1 MIIKVGILQLLLL
14 NAADQTLAF
23 SINHKTTRTIST
35 ATTTRTSIDTS
46 INTSSGSTCLKAAID
61 PNDPYAGVLEA
72 YQKKKQTG
80 GVNLSLPP
88 PVEDP
93 SPIAA
98 IADSVPTSTAD
109 IVQAVNDAASTA
121 IEASNQA
128 TEAAASLSIPDDAAA
143 NAAAAVASAV
153 AAITNAATN
162 SDTATATTT
171 TSNAAPEK
179 VPTFAEYISKIG
191 THKPSVPSDTK
202 EKLILLKNNLISTI
216 PTPPTSTSSGEAVA
230 AKAAG
235 AAAMIKATPLDMDFS
250 FDLQNIDWSKFT
262 DNLQLDEYGA
272 WYVTAFSL
280 LFALNQREGGRIVAE
295 QEYEES
301 LQEARDKAEEAA
313 MAAGVAA
320 EGARQAKELVM
331 SLPKSV
337 TGGSSK
343 ENVGESLLENGK
355 IRSLEVENVSLFLFV
370 FVSWTVNI

>member
-14 NAADQTLAF
+14 NAADQTFAF
-23 SINHKTTRTIST
+23 SINQKTTS
-35 ATTTRTSIDTS
+35 TSITSSSASTS
-46 INTSSGSTCLKAAID
+46 INTSINSSCGNTCLKASID

-72 YQKKKQTG
+72 YQKKKQMG
-80 GVNLSLPP
+80 GVDIPLPP
-88 PVEDP
+88 P
-93 SPIAA
+93 A

-128 TEAAASLSIPDDAAA
+128 SEAAASLSITDVAS
-143 NAAAAVASAV
+143 NAAAAAASAV
-153 AAITNAATN
+153 AMFTSAATN
-162 SDTATATTT
+162 SDTTTT
-171 TSNAAPEK
+171 TTNAASER
-179 VPTFAEYISKIG
+179 VPNFAEYISKIG
-191 THKPSVPSDTK
+191 TIKPSIKPSVPSDTK
-202 EKLILLKNNLISTI
+202 EKLILLKNNLISSI
-216 PTPPTSTSSGEAVA
+216 PTPPTSSSSGEVVA

-235 AAAMIKATPLDMDFS
+235 VAAIFKATPLDMNMDFS
-250 FDLQNIDWSKFT
+250 FDLQNIDFDWSKFT
-262 DNLQLDEYGA
+262 GDLQLDEYGA

-280 LFALNQREGGRIVAE
+280 LFALNQREDGRIVAA

-301 LQEARDKAEEAA
+301 LQEARDKAKEAA

-337 TGGSSK
+337 SSDSG
-343 ENVGESLLENGK
+343 VGEALLENGK
-355 IRSLEVENVSLFLFV
+355 IRSLKVENVSLFLFV